1 MNTKVVKAIV
11 ATLLAI
17 GLLVGAGAVGFR
29 IGVTQS
35 PQIAEQMAQWRQA
48 MRPPAAQGAPDGAVV
63 PPQGPM
69 GRGQMGAWGSYGPRG
84 GMGHGS
90 GYAYGPGYNYGRGGF
105 GIIGGIFRLFFTLLL
120 IGLII
125 GIVRR
130 FAWGRRMGWGRW
142 YGHHGGPNGDD
153 VPPHFAEWYR
163 RMKAKDEAKTNA
175 DSTPN
180 TPAE

>member
-11 ATLLAI
+11 VTLLAI
-17 GLLVGAGAVGFR
+17 GLLFGAGAVGFR

-48 MRPPAAQGAPDGAVV
+48 MRPPATQGTPDGAVV

-69 GRGQMGAWGSYGPRG
+69 GRGQMGAWGHGHRG
-84 GMGHGS
+84 GM
-90 GYAYGPGYNYGRGGF
+90 AYGPGYGYGYGYARGGF
-105 GIIGGIFRLFFTLLL
+105 SIIGGIFRLFFTLLL

-125 GIVRR
+125 GLIRR
-130 FAWGRRMGWGRW
+130 FAWGRRMGWGPRW
-142 YGHHGGPNGDD
+142 HGHSGPDGDD

-163 RMKAKDEAKTNA
+163 RMKAKDDAKANA
-175 DSTPN
+175 SNTPS